1 MMKKRYSAFVSSVY
15 KSLIDE
21 REQVIKCL
29 LNMQWIPICM
39 EYFTLSSGDN
49 FSALADLID
58 DSDIVVLLLGR
69 EYGSVDGEGVS
80 WTEREFD
87 YAKTHGK
94 PICAL
99 VCPEYAELEKKDP
112 ATLTEE
118 EKKQIAFAKK
128 AGFAR
133 RFSENGQIREFL
145 VQFVSGKDR
154 DGFIG
159 WTRNRGTERMQTE
172 WRQSHRAFDL
182 GGKWY
187 HIHLSEE
194 DERYIRV
201 GELQIAQ
208 IFDMEHYRDLA
219 FTASNYS
226 AVRYDA
232 EADRLIENKMKYTT
246 WSGDNYELEDN
257 GSILGIYHAK
267 RHFTDSFGT
276 VTVGRGEHRGIHDF
290 FVDIDNPTATAESFH
305 GFFHDEAPS
314 PKHGLIYA
322 FRTEEARLAF
332 LKENFPFLLETIT
345 K

>member
-1 MMKKRYSAFVSSVY
+1 MKKRYSAFVSSVY
-15 KSLIDE
+15 RSLIDE
-21 REQVIKCL
+21 REEVIKCL

-39 EYFTLSSGDN
+39 EYFTLSSSDN

-58 DSDIVVLLLGR
+58 DSDIVVLLIGK
-69 EYGSVDGEGVS
+69 EYGSVDENGVS
-80 WTEREFD
+80 WTEQEFE
-87 YAKTHGK
+87 YAKSHGK

-99 VCPEYAELEKKDP
+99 ICPEYAELEEKDP
-112 ATLTEE
+112 AALTEAE
-118 EKKQIAFAKK
+118 QKQIDFAKR

-133 RFSENGQIREFL
+133 RFSENRQIREFL
-145 VQFVSGKDR
+145 TQFVSGEDR

-159 WTRNRGTERMQTE
+159 WTRNRGTERMQAA
-172 WRQSHRAFDL
+172 WRQANRVFDL

-187 HIHLSEE
+187 HVHLSEE
-194 DERYIRV
+194 DDRYIRV
-201 GELQIAQ
+201 GELQITQ
-208 IFDMEHYRDLA
+208 TFDMEHYRDLT

-226 AVRYDA
+226 AVRYD
-232 EADRLIENKMKYTT
+232 EVGDRLIENKMKYTT
-246 WSGDNYELEDN
+246 WGGDNYELEDN
-257 GSILGIYHAK
+257 GTVLGIYHAK
-267 RHFTDSFGT
+267 RHFTDSFGA

-290 FVDIDNPTATAESFH
+290 LIDIDKRTEPTEFFQ

-314 PKHGLIYA
+314 PKHGLIYV